1 MFVGRNQ
8 NEVKGET
15 MFFIRLFDVVFD
27 IIAQVKR
34 VAHDKSKNYEQ
45 QGRDTA
51 CEKCVW
57 RDPKIG

>member
-8 NEVKGET
+8 NEVKCEA
-15 MFFIRLFDVVFD
+15 MSFIRLFDVVFD

-34 VAHDKSKNYEQ
+34 VAHDKSENYEQ
-45 QGRDTA
+45 QGRNTA
-51 CEKCVW
+51 REKCEW

>member
-8 NEVKGET
+8 NEVKCEA
-15 MFFIRLFDVVFD
+15 MSFIRLFDVVFD

-34 VAHDKSKNYEQ
+34 VAHDKSENYEQ
-45 QGRDTA
+45 QGRDA
-51 CEKCVW
+51 AREKCEW